1 MKLITYS
8 KDGQELVG
16 ALTKCGQNVIPLK
29 ANGFNYNTM
38 NDLIKGISKEE
49 MAKLNALTS
58 TGEGAEKTPVASVQ
72 ILAPIPNPA
81 QDIICL
87 GINYMEHAVESVRYK
102 KEAFDGD
109 RKHPVYFSKRVNRA
123 SAHGDDIPSHSDI
136 ISTLD
141 YEAELGVI
149 IGKDACNVKKE
160 DALDYVFGY
169 TIINDV
175 TAREL
180 QTKHKQWYF
189 GKGLDGFTPMGPVI
203 VTADEISAPPV
214 LTIKSWVNGEL
225 RQNSKT
231 DLFIHDIPY
240 MINELSQGMTLKA
253 GTIISTGTPAGVGMG
268 FVPPKFLVSGDVVEC
283 EIEGIGN
290 ISNKVK

>member
-1 MKLITYS
+1 MKLITYG
-8 KDGQELVG
+8 KDGEELVG
-16 ALTKCGQNVIPLK
+16 VLTKCGENIIPLK
-29 ANGFNYNTM
+29 ANGFNYNSM
-38 NDLIKGISKEE
+38 NHLIEEISKEE
-49 MAKLNALTS
+49 MDKLNSLIS
-58 TGEGAEKTPVASVQ
+58 TGEGVEKTPVSSIQ
-72 ILAPIPNPA
+72 ILAPIPQPK

-123 SAHGDDIPSHSDI
+123 TAHGEDIPSHSNI

-160 DALDYVFGY
+160 DAFDYVFGY

-203 VTADEISAPPV
+203 VTVDEISAPPV

-253 GTIISTGTPAGVGMG
+253 GTIIATGTPAGVGMG

-290 ISNKVK
+290 ISNKVV

>member
-1 MKLITYS
+1 MKLVTYLN
-8 KDGQELVG
+8 DGTFVG
-16 ALTKCGQNVIPLK
+16 ALSKDETKIIQLK
-29 ANGFNYNTM
+29 LNGFDYDSM
-38 NDLIKGISKEE
+38 NELIEEMSEAEMERLNSIIEKEE
-49 MAKLNALTS
+49 GIGLI
-58 TGEGAEKTPVASVQ
+58 PVKEVK
-72 ILAPIPNPA
+72 ILAPIPNPK

-87 GINYMEHAVESVRYK
+87 GINYMEHAIESVRYK

-109 RKHPVYFSKRVNRA
+109 RKDPVYFSKRVNMA
-123 SAHGDDIPSHSDI
+123 SADGDSIPSHADI

-149 IGKDACNVKKE
+149 IGKEAKDVSKE
-160 DALDYVFGY
+160 DAFNYVFGY
-169 TIINDV
+169 TVINDV

-203 VTADEISAPPV
+203 ITADKIPAPPV
-214 LTIKSWVNGEL
+214 LTIKSYVNGEL

-240 MINELSQGMTLKA
+240 MISELSQGMTLLP

-268 FVPPKFLVSGDVVEC
+268 FVPPKFLVKGDEVVC
-283 EIEGIGN
+283 EIEGIGKITN
-290 ISNKVK
+290 IVE